1 MSFTQQRP
9 AHAAPSRGRP
19 APRVTFVGV
28 LGELMITAGVI
39 LGLFVVWQLWWTSV
53 EADAAAA
60 TQLEEYYE
68 QDLMTPV
75 VREAAELNTTD
86 PPPVPEPVGYGEMMG
101 VLIVPTWYGKTNN
114 TMPILEGTGL
124 DVLDGANAGH
134 YTETA
139 QVGDVGNFSL
149 AGHRRT
155 HGNSFLYVPDLVEG
169 DQVIVETADTW
180 YVYEVTTHEVVAPS
194 QVDVV
199 APVPGDPTAEPVD
212 RLLTLTTCDDPVLG
226 AYGNSTRWIT
236 HAEFVGWMDRADGMP
251 EQIVDDPGVL

>member
-1 MSFTQQRP
+1 MSYNQRA
-9 AHAAPSRGRP
+9 AHVAAPRTASRP
-19 APRVTFVGV
+19 PRVSFIGV
-28 LGELMITAGVI
+28 VGELLITAGVI
-39 LGLFVVWQLWWTSV
+39 LGLFVVWQLWWTTV
-53 EADAAAA
+53 EADSVASEQMD
-60 TQLEEYYE
+60 TYYAQE
-68 QDLMTPV
+68 SITPV
-75 VREAAELNTTD
+75 VRQAAELNTTD
-86 PPPVPEPVGYGEMMG
+86 APPVPEAVGYGEMMG

-124 DVLDGANAGH
+124 DVLDRANAGH
-134 YTETA
+134 YSETA

-194 QVDVV
+194 QTDVV